1 MQLDIDRLVAY
12 FGGVNA
18 LAEAL
23 KQHDPEN
30 AATTA
35 AIYKWRTRGSLPLAQ
50 LQKLTALAEAQGRPL
65 DLNAFL
71 QKNES
76 LERTEMTQA
85 NRVIIFDTTLRDGEQ
100 SPGAAMTKEEKIRV
114 ARQLE
119 KLGVDIIEA
128 GFAAASPGDFE
139 AVNAI
144 AKTITKSTVCSLSRA
159 IERDIRQA
167 GEAVAP
173 APNKRIHTFIATS
186 PIHMEYKL
194 KMKPKQVIE
203 AAVKAV
209 KIAREYTD
217 DVEFSCEDALRSEID
232 FLAEICGA
240 VIEAG
245 ATTIN
250 IPDTVG
256 YSIPYKTKEFFRELI
271 AKTPNGG
278 KVVWSAHCH
287 NDLGLAVANSLAALK
302 GGARQVECT
311 VNGLGE
317 RAGNASV
324 EEIVMALKVRHDLF
338 GLETGIDTTQ
348 IVPSSK
354 LVSTITGYPVQ
365 PNKAIVGANAFSHES
380 GIHQDGVL
388 KHRETYE
395 IMSAESVGW
404 ATNRLSLGKLSGRN
418 AFKTKLADLG
428 IELESEEALNAAFAR
443 FKELADKKREIFD
456 EDLHALVSDEMGSM
470 NAESYKFISQKI
482 STETGEEPRAD
493 IVFSIKGEEKRASAT
508 GSGPVDAIFKAIESV
523 AQSGAALQI
532 YSVNAVTQ
540 GTESQG
546 ETSVRLARG
555 NRVVNGQG
563 ADTDVLVAT
572 AKAYLSALSKLEFGS
587 AKPKAQGSGTI

>member
-1 MQLDIDRLVAY
+1 MQLDIDRLIAY

-23 KQHDPEN
+23 KKHDPDN
-30 AATTA
+30 AASTA
-35 AIYKWRTRGSLPLAQ
+35 AIYKWRTRGSMPLNQ
-50 LQKLTALAEAQGRPL
+50 LQKLSALAEAQGRPL
-65 DLNAFL
+65 DLNAFMN
-71 QKNES
+71 QQTT
-76 LERTEMTQA
+76 LEKPAMPTN
-85 NRVIIFDTTLRDGEQ
+85 NRIIIFDTTLRDGEQ
-100 SPGAAMTKEEKIRV
+100 SPGAAMTKEEKLRV

-119 KLGVDIIEA
+119 KLGVDVIEA

-139 AVNAI
+139 AVNEI
-144 AKTITKSTVCSLSRA
+144 AKTLTRATVCTLARA
-159 IERDIRQA
+159 VENDIRKA
-167 GEAVAP
+167 GEAIAP
-173 APNKRIHTFIATS
+173 AKNRRIHTFIATS

-194 KMKPKQVIE
+194 KMKPQKVIE

-209 KIAREYTD
+209 KIAKEYTD

-256 YSIPYKTKEFFRELI
+256 YSVPHKTEAFFRELI
-271 AKTPNGG
+271 AKTPGG
-278 KVVWSAHCH
+278 DKVVWSAHCH
-287 NDLGLAVANSLAALK
+287 NDLGLAVANSLAAVL

-317 RAGNASV
+317 RAGNASI
-324 EEIVMALKVRHDLF
+324 EEIVMALKTRHDVF
-338 GLETGIDTTQ
+338 GFETGIDTVQ
-348 IVPSSK
+348 IVPASK

-365 PNKAIVGANAFSHES
+365 PNKAIVGANAFAHES

-404 ATNRLSLGKLSGRN
+404 AANRLSLGKLSGRN

-428 IELESEEALNAAFAR
+428 IRLESEEALNAAFAR

-456 EDLHALVSDEMGSM
+456 EDLHALVSDELAGM
-470 NAESYKFISQKI
+470 AESYKFISQRI
-482 STETGEEPRAD
+482 STETGEEPRAE
-493 IVFSIKGEEKRASAT
+493 ITFSVKGEEKHASAT
-508 GSGPVDAIFKAIESV
+508 GSGPVDAIFKAIESIV
-523 AQSGAALQI
+523 QSGANLQL

-546 ETSVRLARG
+546 ETAVRLARG
-555 NRVVNGQG
+555 NRVANGQG

-572 AKAYLSALSKLEFGS
+572 AKAYLSALSKLES
-587 AKPKAQGSGTI
+587 AERIKAQGVI